1 VAVAGQ
7 GRRRVERRLLAAAAS
22 PAARARTRFLLRF
35 TATWAAVTLLAIAVV
50 SRSANTAVA
59 DYRVDRLE
67 AQVAVLTAVHR
78 GLVAQVQ
85 ALEAAP
91 RLSRVAAQSGLV
103 LPQTLGI
110 LPVSAIGASH
120 GARRQAPSPVAPLW
134 QRLATAAARLLRRL
148 P

>member
-1 VAVAGQ
+1 MAVAGQ

-35 TATWAAVTLLAIAVV
+35 IATWAAITLLAIVVV

-67 AQVAVLTAVHR
+67 AQVAALTAVHR

-85 ALEAAP
+85 SLEAAP

-103 LPQTLGI
+103 LPQTLDT

-120 GARRQAPSPVAPLW
+120 GATRQAPSPAVPLW